1 LVKQPITI
9 GRAGRGIQFQTIEAV
24 KNPIRGDHAQLLS
37 TYLKPLMD
45 IPNERLILASQSP
58 RRRQLLTEGG
68 FKFSVNAPDESVE
81 EKVQSERGI
90 CSRCSPEDLVLES
103 AFAKTAAIAKE
114 TLAGVVIGA
123 DTVAE
128 CQAEILGKP
137 VDREHA
143 EKMLRLMSGKQHR
156 VLTGVCL
163 WHRPSNARSVHLEQ
177 TVLRMDR
184 LSDEQ
189 LESYLDSD
197 QWIGKAGA
205 FGYQD
210 GLDWVHIENGL
221 ESTVVGLPVE
231 RLNDWIDQLLK
242 EVADAE

>member
-1 LVKQPITI
+1 MNTPS
-9 GRAGRGIQFQTIEAV
+9 E
-24 KNPIRGDHAQLLS
+24 N
-37 TYLKPLMD
+37 
-45 IPNERLILASQSP
+45 LILASQSP
-58 RRRQLLTEGG
+58 RRRQLLTEHG
-68 FKFSVNAPDESVE
+68 FKFTVNAPDESVE
-81 EKVQSERGI
+81 ETVQAERGI

-103 AFAKTAAIAKE
+103 AFAKTASIAKE
-114 TLAGVVIGA
+114 TSAGIVIGA

-163 WHRPSNARSVHLEQ
+163 WHRPSNKRKVHLEQ
-177 TVLRMDR
+177 TVLRMDV
-184 LSDEQ
+184 LSNCQ
-189 LESYLDSD
+189 LEEYLDSD
-197 QWIGKAGA
+197 QWVGKAGA

-210 GLDWVHIENGL
+210 GLDWVHIESGL

-231 RLNDWIDQLLK
+231 RLKDWIKQLQNKVLIQ
-242 EVADAE
+242 EN